1 MFCICLCGI
10 CFLSWVSYPFI
21 IFWERVL
28 LTSYVCVLG
37 ALALN
42 LVSRFFVTP
51 HYGWQ
56 PTGDGALAGTSLSF
70 FWNVFCPS
78 LCVGSLGT

>member
-21 IFWERVL
+21 ILWEQVP
-28 LTSYVCVLG
+28 LTSYVCVFG

-42 LVSRFFVTP
+42 LISRFFVTP

-56 PTGDGALAGTSLSF
+56 PTCDGALAGTSLSF
-70 FWNVFCPS
+70 GMSFARPS
-78 LCVGSLGT
+78 VLVV